1 MPSLRSE
8 KAIQFA
14 ISLVVSMLAMAF
26 YNYLDDFMIK
36 VFEES
41 TLPSS
46 KCSPGM
52 VILSKG
58 WTSRKVRLWKFEGWG
73 SRIRPATP
81 ITKNSQFCWTYT
93 LSKKDT
99 PICLLWSK
107 IRVLWANC
115 NIKGT
120 YRLHI
125 NCKQITYKLPNMKCH
140 E

>member
-14 ISLVVSMLAMAF
+14 ISLVVSMLAMAL

-52 VILSKG
+52 VFD
-58 WTSRKVRLWKFEGWG
+58 FE
-73 SRIRPATP
+73 
-81 ITKNSQFCWTYT
+81 
-93 LSKKDT
+93 
-99 PICLLWSK
+99 
-107 IRVLWANC
+107 
-115 NIKGT
+115 
-120 YRLHI
+120 
-125 NCKQITYKLPNMKCH
+125 
-140 E
+140 